1 MSSILRGTR
10 AISLAVLA
18 SLAALPM
25 LSQAASAC
33 DQAKQSAWFEQ
44 QRQLT
49 DGNASPFTSARA
61 LATQCKGDDKV
72 AVNEPRDSKEE
83 KAKDKS
89 TSRE

>member
-10 AISLAVLA
+10 AISFTLLA
-18 SLAALPM
+18 SLSALPL
-25 LSQAASAC
+25 LSQAANTC
-33 DQAKQSAWFEQ
+33 EQAKQDAWFEQ

-49 DGNASPFTSARA
+49 DGNTSPFVPA
-61 LATQCKGDDKV
+61 LAIHCTGHETV
-72 AVNEPRDSKEE
+72 ASNEPREGKDE

>member
-10 AISLAVLA
+10 AISFTVLA
-18 SLAALPM
+18 SLSALPM
-25 LSQAASAC
+25 LSHAASAC

-49 DGNASPFTSARA
+49 DGNTSPFTSANV
-61 LATQCKGDDKV
+61 LAAQCKDRDTV
-72 AVNEPRDSKEE
+72 AVNEPRKSKEE

-89 TSRE
+89 ISRE

>member
-25 LSQAASAC
+25 LSQAASPC
-33 DQAKQSAWFEQ
+33 EQAKQSAWFEQ

-49 DGNASPFTSARA
+49 DGNTSPFTSASI
-61 LATQCKGDDKV
+61 LAAQCNDKV
-72 AVNEPRDSKEE
+72 AVNEPRTSKEE